1 MSGGLTTIAR
11 WGLVVSLTPENTT
24 TIITIFGGSNKNGIM
39 KKDLTIILRDN
50 LTEGTLITIF
60 IL

>member
-1 MSGGLTTIAR
+1 MSGGLTTTAKG
-11 WGLVVSLTPENTT
+11 GLVVFLTPVIMMK
-24 TIITIFGGSNKNGIM
+24 IITIFGASNKNGIM